1 MTAILGILL
10 GNLGGASGP
19 AGTVEYL
26 TVEYLVVAGGG
37 AGAQSR
43 AGNYTGG
50 GGGAGGMLANVS
62 FIVDTIT
69 PYTVTVGAGG
79 ASNSSGNNSVFASIT
94 STGGGAGGGSS
105 GGSGNGFA
113 GGSGGGGTGGV
124 GSRKSGGAGIVGQGS
139 AGGRGGPT
147 ATANMGAG
155 GGGGAGGA
163 GGDGINVPTG
173 GAGGIGLESSIT
185 GISTYYAGGGGG
197 SSSGAGGLGG
207 GGTAAATSSA
217 TPTGGSPNTGG
228 GGGAGSR
235 NGGSGSTYYA
245 GSLGGSG
252 VVVIAYPTIYGPLQY
267 IDAGL
272 TYTVNTTD
280 RSDYR
285 VYRFTQGTGSVSWA
299 TGSTVPGQVMGVTAE
314 SGYGS
319 GLARITFGSAYNGG
333 SAITSYTVVSNP
345 GNITLTVA
353 ASPITVSGLTDG
365 VAYTFTVYATNAIGN
380 GRPSVASN
388 SITNGDVYYSSVG
401 LLLKSAPYGNRS
413 NDTFVDDGA
422 FSHPVGAIGN
432 PTLTNFNPYG
442 LSFGSNVGS
451 GYFGGS
457 RFNDGLV
464 VSATVGDGL
473 IAPQDQDFTYEA
485 WIYPLSLAGTKT
497 IWSHRASPLG
507 GAGSFGGATLI
518 VLSDGI
524 IRYYIA
530 NAAATTWQVN
540 AVSTGHTMT
549 VNVWQHVA
557 LIRSGNTVTAYLNG
571 TAGTSVTVAAGS
583 IGTSGQ
589 LSLMCGS
596 EVGGSNFNGYMA
608 GFRLVRESVVIPPAG
623 GPTVPPTNFG
633 FTPVL
638 INFLPA
644 IYDASPGSLVATA
657 SSIRLPGDTY
667 TTDTY
672 QWAPTS
678 AYFDGNTQLTVTNA
692 DTVLQIGT
700 ADFTVEMWIRP
711 ESRSYPLNQPMVIL
725 DFRPTSSNAAYLVIT
740 LTSSGLI
747 YYGIGGV
754 NKIISTTAIPLS
766 AWTHIAVVRSSGT
779 TTLYLNGVQE
789 GTFADTTSYLST
801 ANRPIIGGG
810 GYNAM
815 DRKFIGYM
823 QDLRITIGVARY
835 TGTSF
840 TLPTYA
846 FIAASAPQ

>member
-10 GNLGGASGP
+10 GNLGAASVTAPG
-19 AGTVEYL
+19 

-37 AGAQSR
+37 AGGKSR
-43 AGNYTGG
+43 GGVAAGG
-50 GGGAGGMLANVS
+50 GGGAGGMLTNVS
-62 FIVDTIT
+62 FTVDTVT

-79 ASNSSGNNSVFASIT
+79 ASGSSGNNSVFASIT
-94 STGGGAGGGSS
+94 SIGGGNGGPPLGANS
-105 GGSGNGFA
+105 GVGGA
-113 GGSGGGGTGGV
+113 GGSGGGGTGGA
-124 GSRKSGGAGIVGQGS
+124 GTRRAGGAGTVGQGS
-139 AGGRGGPT
+139 AGGQGAPSAAGVGG
-147 ATANMGAG
+147 G
-155 GGGGAGGA
+155 GGGGAGGV
-163 GGDGINVPTG
+163 GSDGVNNPNG

-197 SSSGAGGLGG
+197 SSSGAGGTGG
-207 GGTAAATSSA
+207 GGTAAATSAA
-217 TPTGGSPNTGG
+217 TPTSGSLNTGG

-235 NGGSGSTYYA
+235 NGGSSSVDYPGA
-245 GSLGGSG
+245 IGGSG
-252 VVVIAYPTIYGPLQY
+252 VVVIAYPTIYNPLQY

-272 TYTVNTTD
+272 TYDQPAT
-280 RSDYR
+280 RSGYR

-299 TGSTVPGQVMGVTAE
+299 TGSTVPGEVMGVTAA

-319 GLARITFGSAYNGG
+319 GLARITFSSAYNGG

-345 GNITLTVA
+345 GNITATGA

-365 VAYTFTVYATNAIGN
+365 VAYTFTMYATNAIGN
-380 GRPSVASN
+380 GRSSVASN
-388 SITNGDVYYSSVG
+388 SITNGDVYYSLVG
-401 LLLKSAPYGNRS
+401 LLLKSAPYSNRS

-432 PTLTNFNPYG
+432 PTQTNFNPYG

-451 GYFGGS
+451 GYFDGS
-457 RFNDGLV
+457 AGLV

-473 IAPQDQDFTYEA
+473 IAPQDQNFTYEA

-497 IWSHRASPLG
+497 IWSHRANAG
-507 GAGSFGGATLI
+507 GGTGGFGGATLI

-557 LIRSGNTVTAYLNG
+557 LIRSGNTITAYLNG

-596 EVGGSNFNGYMA
+596 AAGGQNFNGYMA

-623 GPTVPPTNFG
+623 GPTSPPTAIG

-657 SSIRLPGDTY
+657 SSIRLPGAAY

-678 AYFDGNTQLTVTNA
+678 MYFDGNTQLTVTNA

-711 ESRSYPLNQPMVIL
+711 EARPVSTTAMMIL
-725 DFRPTSSNAAYLVIT
+725 DFRPTSSGAAYLVIYT
-740 LTSSGLI
+740 LASGLI
-747 YYGIGGV
+747 YYTVGTV
-754 NKIISTTAIPLS
+754 NKIISTTAISLS

-789 GTFADTTSYLST
+789 GTPFADTFSYLST
-801 ANRPIIGGG
+801 ANRPVIGGG
-810 GYNAM
+810 GYRAA
-815 DRKFIGYM
+815 DPKFIGFM

>member
-1 MTAILGILL
+1 
-10 GNLGGASGP
+10 
-19 AGTVEYL
+19 
-26 TVEYLVVAGGG
+26 
-37 AGAQSR
+37 
-43 AGNYTGG
+43 
-50 GGGAGGMLANVS
+50 
-62 FIVDTIT
+62 
-69 PYTVTVGAGG
+69 
-79 ASNSSGNNSVFASIT
+79 
-94 STGGGAGGGSS
+94 
-105 GGSGNGFA
+105 
-113 GGSGGGGTGGV
+113 
-124 GSRKSGGAGIVGQGS
+124 
-139 AGGRGGPT
+139 
-147 ATANMGAG
+147 
-155 GGGGAGGA
+155 
-163 GGDGINVPTG
+163 
-173 GAGGIGLESSIT
+173 
-185 GISTYYAGGGGG
+185 
-197 SSSGAGGLGG
+197 LGG

-235 NGGSGSTYYA
+235 NGGSGSIYYA

-285 VYRFTQGTGSVSWA
+285 VYQFTAGTGSVSWA

-345 GNITLTVA
+345 GNITSTGA

-388 SITNGDVYYSSVG
+388 SITNGDVYYSSVR
-401 LLLKSAPYGNRS
+401 LLLKSAPLSNRS
-413 NDTFVDDGA
+413 NSNFVDSG
-422 FSHPVGAIGN
+422 FSNPVTVIGN
-432 PTLTNFNPYG
+432 PMQTYFNPYG

-451 GYFGGS
+451 GYFDGS
-457 RFNDGLV
+457 DGLV
-464 VSATVGDGL
+464 VGDSNE
-473 IAPQDQDFTYEA
+473 IIVPQDQDFTYEA

-497 IWSHRASPLG
+497 IWSHRANAG
-507 GAGSFGGATLI
+507 GGTGGFGGATLI

-549 VNVWQHVA
+549 VNAWQHVA
-557 LIRSGNTVTAYLNG
+557 LVRSGNTVTAYLNG
-571 TAGTSVTVAAGS
+571 TAGASVIVAAGS

-596 EVGGSNFNGYMA
+596 AAGGQNFNGYMA

-678 AYFDGNTQLTVTNA
+678 TYFDGNTQLTVTNA

-711 ESRSYPLNQPMVIL
+711 ESRPVSTKSMMIL
-725 DFRPTSSNAAYLVIT
+725 DFRPTSSNAQYLVIYT
-740 LTSSGLI
+740 LTSGLI
-747 YYGIGGV
+747 YYAVGTAT
-754 NKIISTTAIPLS
+754 KITGTTAIPLS

-789 GTFADTTSYLST
+789 GTPFADTFSYLST

-810 GYNAM
+810 GFSAT
-815 DRKFIGYM
+815 DSKFIGFM